1 MRSHPKKRQ
10 VVQADAAPRGV
21 SSYVDIY
28 IYSEVFVKENVDFHP
43 NKSNPIV
50 HRSLQPGCRLGAG
63 RSNSANTKLSGTKSL
78 PFAFTV

>member
-1 MRSHPKKRQ
+1 MGTQHTVDKYM
-10 VVQADAAPRGV
+10 
-21 SSYVDIY
+21 YVDIY
-28 IYSEVFVKENVDFHP
+28 FYSEVFVKENVDFHP